1 MTYLLDSDMLI
12 YFFNQAAPG
21 YDLISS
27 MLRRNE
33 KVVISVLSV
42 MEARAGW
49 NQEEAGT
56 FIPVLYDLFTIEP
69 VSTAIAERAG
79 RLRYESKHEGKT
91 KPRPVDAMIAA
102 TALEHDYC
110 LITNNLKDYT
120 MPGLNLYRELTSD
133 V

>member
-12 YFFNQAAPG
+12 YFFNQAPPG

-27 MLRRNE
+27 LLTHNE
-33 KVVISVLSV
+33 RVVISVLSV

-49 NQEEAGT
+49 DQEEAGT
-56 FIPVLYDLFTIEP
+56 FVPVLYDLFPIES

-79 RLRYESKHEGKT
+79 RLRYEYKHEGKS
-91 KPRPVDAMIAA
+91 KPRPVDAVIAA
-102 TALEHDYC
+102 TAIEHDYC

-120 MPGLNLYRELTSD
+120 MPGLNARAQSIP
-133 V
+133 